1 MYGSSVGGAR
11 LLTRQGAR
19 LKMVT
24 SADPGG
30 PPNLKAAIV
39 ESMFGSGK
47 SCICSIHCS
56 LSILFHLRVP
66 EVPRDKPDIQ
76 MQICDPKT
84 FEIYITP

>member
-39 ESMFGSGK
+39 ESHVRIWQKLHMQYPLLAVNLIPSEGSRG
-47 SCICSIHCS
+47 SQRQTGHSDAN
-56 LSILFHLRVP
+56 LRS
-66 EVPRDKPDIQ
+66 Q
-76 MQICDPKT
+76 NL
-84 FEIYITP
+84 